1 MLADPGEHH
10 RAQPVS
16 QGAADVV
23 LRALE
28 VPVEV
33 DPDAE
38 LHHPLPP
45 ALASRT
51 ARMSRVSLLVGH
63 DMGPRVTLWTTRT
76 PGLCWPVPCESAV
89 QGFRCRGE
97 WVRNRS

>member
-1 MLADPGEHH
+1 MLDGLDHAVGFAIGAFAPGVGAEAQYMLADPGEHH
-10 RAQPVS
+10 RAQPVP

-51 ARMSRVSLLVGH
+51 ARRSRVSLLVGH
-63 DMGPRVTLWTTRT
+63 DMGH
-76 PGLCWPVPCESAV
+76 G
-89 QGFRCRGE
+89 
-97 WVRNRS
+97 